1 MSRQSPPGR
10 RRAWTM
16 RPARTWPSCPMANL
30 PVQSAAAHGRHDKAT
45 TSLQNRRLNGDA
57 PMTEVPFSAIAAA
70 IRGTLENQGFTK
82 LIGAEVVAVEPR
94 VVVMAV
100 DRRPE
105 VLQQAGLF
113 HGGVIAYLIDN
124 SATAA
129 AATVID
135 RTSRTVITA
144 EYKINLVAPSTG
156 DRLTCRAEVVKPG
169 RLLTVVEAKVTC
181 RTDGEEKLVAV
192 ALATI
197 ANLDVKTPGAG

>member
-1 MSRQSPPGR
+1 MTQ
-10 RRAWTM
+10 
-16 RPARTWPSCPMANL
+16 ARFQP
-30 PVQSAAAHGRHDKAT
+30 
-45 TSLQNRRLNGDA
+45 
-57 PMTEVPFSAIAAA
+57 IAAD
-70 IRGTLENQGFTK
+70 IRETLESQGFTK
-82 LIGAEVVAVEPR
+82 LLGAEVVSVEPR

-113 HGGVIAYLIDN
+113 HGGVIAYLVDN
-124 SATAA
+124 STTAA

-135 RTSRTVITA
+135 RATRTVITA
-144 EYKINLVAPSTG
+144 EYKINLVSPSVG
-156 DRLTCRAEVVKPG
+156 DRLTCRAEVVRPG

-197 ANLDVKTPGAG
+197 ANLDVKAPGAG